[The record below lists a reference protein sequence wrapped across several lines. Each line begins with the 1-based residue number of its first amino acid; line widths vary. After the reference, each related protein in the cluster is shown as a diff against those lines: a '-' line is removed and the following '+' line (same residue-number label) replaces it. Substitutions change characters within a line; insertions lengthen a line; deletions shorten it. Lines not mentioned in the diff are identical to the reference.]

1 VIWFRALGRVVRTAF
16 AADPTRSAVVFVV
29 LPLMGLSQ
37 VLSAW
42 YLKMLIDGIV
52 HQDSGAAGMAIV
64 AVATLIVTGHVVVV
78 VLSKV
83 RFTLQ
88 EKTSLHFERELLAMV
103 AALPGIEHHER
114 PEYLDKIEIL
124 RAQRAAYAQAV
135 GAVVSN
141 IGVLAQA
148 TGTGIL
154 LYHVHPVLLLLP
166 LLNLIAFVTDAK
178 GGSIMVAGS
187 EDAASDE
194 RLAREHFQTAT
205 SYGFAKE
212 VRVFGMADEML
223 GRHRRAAEN
232 GRTKMVRAAMRGAA
246 WDALG
251 GFIAVVANVGALA
264 FVVYRAQ
271 HGASTADAAGDLVL
285 VLRLTSMLNAQIA
298 GIAHTTG
305 MLVQTLQVAV
315 RHIWLL
321 DYAKEQHSVRDGDA
335 STPDQL
341 RGGIA
346 FEGVSFAY
354 PGSETEVLSDVSLW
368 LPPGS
373 VVAVVGDNGAGKSPL
388 VKLLSRMYEPT
399 SGRISVDGVDLA
411 RFDPAAW
418 RSRLSAAFQDSC
430 RFEFLLGETVGIGD
444 VDRINDAYQV
454 LMACE
459 RAGAGAVLETLP
471 AGLNTQL
478 GRRFEGVE
486 LSGGQWQRLALA
498 RAGMRDPLLLLLDE
512 PTANLDAEAEFALF
526 ETIARATRRARSRG
540 AVTLLVSHRFS
551 TVRMADL
558 IVVVDGGKILEV
570 GSHEELIAQG
580 GLYAELFALQSSA
593 YA

>member
-1 VIWFRALGRVVRTAF
+1 VLI
-16 AADPTRSAVVFVV
+16 V

-52 HQDSGAAGMAIV
+52 HGDSGAAGMAIV

-88 EKTSLHFERELLAMV
+88 ERTSLHFERELLAMV

-335 STPDQL
+335 STPD
-341 RGGIA
+341 
-346 FEGVSFAY
+346 
-354 PGSETEVLSDVSLW
+354 
-368 LPPGS
+368 
-373 VVAVVGDNGAGKSPL
+373 
-388 VKLLSRMYEPT
+388 
-399 SGRISVDGVDLA
+399 
-411 RFDPAAW
+411 
-418 RSRLSAAFQDSC
+418 RL
-430 RFEFLLGETVGIGD
+430 
-444 VDRINDAYQV
+444 
-454 LMACE
+454 
-459 RAGAGAVLETLP
+459 
-471 AGLNTQL
+471 
-478 GRRFEGVE
+478 
-486 LSGGQWQRLALA
+486 
-498 RAGMRDPLLLLLDE
+498 
-512 PTANLDAEAEFALF
+512 
-526 ETIARATRRARSRG
+526 
-540 AVTLLVSHRFS
+540 
-551 TVRMADL
+551 
-558 IVVVDGGKILEV
+558 
-570 GSHEELIAQG
+570 
-580 GLYAELFALQSSA
+580 
-593 YA
+593 